1 MVASV
6 RTTSHGLDFGTPA
19 ALFRVPEP
27 VGMFAYPYDVA
38 PDGKRI
44 LALVP
49 SKAGADSSSLTV
61 LFNWDAKPKP

>member
-6 RTTSHGLDFGTPA
+6 RSAPQGLEFGTPA
-19 ALFRVPEP
+19 SLFRIPEP

-44 LALVP
+44 LALMP
-49 SKAGADSSSLTV
+49 SKVSGDSPSLTV
-61 LFNWDAKPKP
+61 LVNWDAKKKP